1 MLAWACVSFV
11 RYESATR
18 AGRLCLTATRDA
30 RLNLQITRKYPASG
44 PRAVRQIVMELIT
57 LMRPLELGSS

>member
-30 RLNLQITRKYPASG
+30 RLNLQKRKEVFG
-44 PRAVRQIVMELIT
+44 K
-57 LMRPLELGSS
+57 